1 MPAPTSPVSSLL
13 LVGVDH
19 RTAPLDLREKV
30 ALADD
35 ESADL
40 LVELL
45 AHPEVAEACLL
56 STCNRTELYLRS
68 GAADPYPLALE
79 RLFRSRAPE
88 LIEEG
93 RLYVHRGDE
102 AARHLLRVAAGLESM
117 VLGEPEI
124 LGQVK
129 QAAALA
135 SRVGATGTVLERLL
149 RAAAQAGRRARSE
162 SAIGEGAVS
171 LGSVTV
177 DLAANIFRDLTKVSA
192 LLLGAGDTARMA
204 AHCLTDAGLREVAVA
219 NRSPVRLARLLEAV
233 PSLRTLSW
241 EERLAAA
248 RRADLVVVATSA
260 PTPVL
265 TRGELVQT
273 MRRRAGRSLLLVD
286 LAVPRNVDP
295 RAAELGNLFLH
306 TVDSLQILVER
317 NLAQRRQ
324 EIWQVERIVDRE
336 LAHFSGR
343 AAGVEAE
350 PVVAELQ
357 RRAERIRRR
366 ELAAARGQFPPET
379 HEPLERLTRSLVR
392 KILHHPST
400 TLRRHGDDQPAQL
413 ELARRLFRLD
423 DDADEDETS

>member
-1 MPAPTSPVSSLL
+1 MAPVPSPVASLL

-35 ESADL
+35 EAADL

-45 AHPEVAEACLL
+45 AHPEVAEACVL
-56 STCNRTELYLRS
+56 STCNRTELYLRAA
-68 GAADPYPLALE
+68 AADPYPLALE
-79 RLFRSRAPE
+79 RLFRARAPE

-93 RLYVHRGDE
+93 RLYVHRGDA

-135 SRVGATGTVLERLL
+135 TKVGATGAVLERLL
-149 RAAAQAGRRARSE
+149 RAAAQAGRRARAE
-162 SAIGEGAVS
+162 TAIGQGAVS

-219 NRSPVRLARLLEAV
+219 NRTPARLTRLLDWVPTLRALPWEA
-233 PSLRTLSW
+233 RI
-241 EERLAAA
+241 EAA
-248 RRADLVVVATSA
+248 RRADLIVVATGAQS
-260 PTPVL
+260 PVL
-265 TRGELVQT
+265 TRDELAEA

-295 RAAELGNLFLH
+295 RAAGLGNLFLH

-317 NLAQRRQ
+317 NLEQRRQ
-324 EIWQVERIVDRE
+324 EIWQVEHIVDRE
-336 LAHFSGR
+336 LAHFAGR
-343 AAGVEAE
+343 VAGVEAE
-350 PVVAELQ
+350 PIVAELQ
-357 RRAERIRRR
+357 RRAERIRKR
-366 ELAAARGQFPPET
+366 ELGAARDQFPPET
-379 HEPLERLTRSLVR
+379 HDQLDRLTRALVR

-400 TLRRHGDDQPAQL
+400 TLRRKGDDQPAQL

-423 DDADEDETS
+423 DDAESDDS